1 MPNICT
7 THYLTV
13 PSPCGHPVEIEVDC
27 WDARGHYCYA
37 HHKICGLGPS
47 YSDYAAQ
54 CAVPEC
60 RYLMPTE
67 VANALIDPDEL
78 AAQRS
83 ASFIDAARDWARE
96 RAE

>member
-1 MPNICT
+1 MPDICT
-7 THYLTV
+7 THHLTV

-27 WDARGHYCYA
+27 WDARGQYCYA
-37 HHKICGLGPS
+37 HHKIWGLEPP
-47 YSDYAAQ
+47 YPDYAAQ
-54 CAVPEC
+54 CPEC

-83 ASFIDAARDWARE
+83 ASRIDAARDWARE